1 MSEVKTNMYHGY
13 FGKEIELTKEEF
25 VKRWT
30 EVSTDISKL
39 ISWRDMDRTQK
50 LVEEVQSRIKELAEY
65 NFDLKAD
72 DVSIHYDMDGK
83 VDSHRIG
90 DKRLIS
96 FGKPVNE
103 N

>member
-30 EVSTDISKL
+30 EVATDISKL

-50 LVEEVQSRIKELAEY
+50 LVEEVQSRIKELAEH

-72 DVSIHYDMDGK
+72 DVHIHYDMDGK
-83 VDSHRIG
+83 VDYHRIG
-90 DKRLIS
+90 DRKIIS
-96 FGKPVNE
+96 MGKPVNE

>member
-1 MSEVKTNMYHGY
+1 MSEVKERTNKYQGY

-90 DKRLIS
+90 KNRIIW
-96 FGKPVNE
+96 
-103 N
+103 